1 LVCHGFSLNEQAMN
15 RVWMAMGAYAL
26 LAALAWI
33 NLTAAIP
40 DTKFQV
46 RHVVLVILA
55 GLAVSTWMHRRDR
68 EKNGTGND
76 GSDGDR

>member
-1 LVCHGFSLNEQAMN
+1 MN
-15 RVWMAMGAYAL
+15 RLWMAMGAYAF
-26 LAALAWI
+26 LAVLAWM

-55 GLAVSTWMHRRDR
+55 GLAVSTWVHRRDR
-68 EKNGTGND
+68 NASRND
-76 GSDGDR
+76 DVRSDGTRR

>member
-1 LVCHGFSLNEQAMN
+1 MN
-15 RVWMAMGAYAL
+15 RLWLAMGAYGFLAL
-26 LAALAWI
+26 LAWTT
-33 NLTAAIP
+33 LTAAIP

-68 EKNGTGND
+68 STEGS
-76 GSDGDR
+76 SDGNR